1 MLSDIEIAQRA
12 KLKPITQVASEAG
25 IREEEL
31 EPYGKYKAKLD
42 DALYRR
48 LAEKKAD

>member
-12 KLKPITQVASEAG
+12 QLKPIVQVARELG

-31 EPYGKYKAKLD
+31 EPYGRFKAKVNDQLFS
-42 DALYRR
+42 AAR
-48 LAEKKAD
+48 K